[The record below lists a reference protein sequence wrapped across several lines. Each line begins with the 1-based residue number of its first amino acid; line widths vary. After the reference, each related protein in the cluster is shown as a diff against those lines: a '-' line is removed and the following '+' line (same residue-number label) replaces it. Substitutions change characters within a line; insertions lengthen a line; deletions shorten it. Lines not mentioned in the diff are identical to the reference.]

1 MATERKG
8 LMGSSTKRQ
17 QTAAKRAREQAL
29 RERRE
34 LKKEKKAAAAEA
46 RRAAGT
52 DGALSPDAI
61 DDEAEPSALAAV
73 ELVAAADRAP

>member
-1 MATERKG
+1 
-8 LMGSSTKRQ
+8 MGSSTKRQ

-46 RRAAGT
+46 RRAVSEGEAPAPSTG
-52 DGALSPDAI
+52 
-61 DDEAEPSALAAV
+61 EAEMAPDLNSPFLSA
-73 ELVAAADRAP
+73 R